1 MYARVCP
8 LSPSLAQLGRS
19 DATSAL
25 LTALHKMP
33 RKWQLEAQQ
42 EEDDRNMEE
51 DLCLTAELEEL
62 DEDCDEH
69 ADVDLAVELLTTP
82 PPFADSVEDAQKT
95 SNMQLAPVPPPVA
108 QQLTQYAAY
117 RQQPFNRHRQTGG
130 AVEAST
136 VESDKANAL

>member
-1 MYARVCP
+1 MCP
-8 LSPSLAQLGRS
+8 LSPSRRAQLGRS